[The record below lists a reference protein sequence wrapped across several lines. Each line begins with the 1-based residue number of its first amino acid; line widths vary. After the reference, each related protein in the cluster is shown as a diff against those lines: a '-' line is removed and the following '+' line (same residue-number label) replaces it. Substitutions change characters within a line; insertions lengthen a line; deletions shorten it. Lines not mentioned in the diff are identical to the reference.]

1 MPTGA
6 LVTFAALGRAVR
18 VLYRPPQK
26 NPQTEWSGD
35 VVEHCPQ
42 HSNFLGGHFNSSR
55 GHSFDFNIHERTTGL
70 FGKDLN
76 CAKIPDIMFCEF
88 IRLGFKSDGL
98 SRKKSAKR
106 VKV

>member
-1 MPTGA
+1 M
-6 LVTFAALGRAVR
+6 
-18 VLYRPPQK
+18 
-26 NPQTEWSGD
+26 
-35 VVEHCPQ
+35 
-42 HSNFLGGHFNSSR
+42 
-55 GHSFDFNIHERTTGL
+55 